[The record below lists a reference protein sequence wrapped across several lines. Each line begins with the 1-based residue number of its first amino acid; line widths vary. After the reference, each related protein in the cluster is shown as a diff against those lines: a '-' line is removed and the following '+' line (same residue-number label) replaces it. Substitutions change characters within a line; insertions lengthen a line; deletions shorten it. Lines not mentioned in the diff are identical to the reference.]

1 MLVNNFS
8 ITYIV
13 QAMNLYQNLSRL
25 NLNLEVFSKFCLEFF
40 KMNLNLNYL
49 KIKVQ

>member
-13 QAMNLYQNLSRL
+13 QAKNLSRL